1 MAFPWIFEANFEAET
16 DGSVEWDAAKTDTA
30 SQMDFPS
37 YKDLARLP
45 FRTAA
50 PFSGAK
56 CMRLQLTGGTADAF
70 VLEGDINIAAAA
82 NSFFKFDIWF
92 SDDFTGT
99 ADDTL
104 AIFETQ
110 GTSNAIQTSFGARIV
125 ATTNVINLGIGEVAP
140 TSFGALEI
148 TRGAWY
154 TVELDITIDDGGSND
169 GTIDLFVTKKGDTAS
184 LTIHAAQV
192 ASLDQIAVLH
202 GVLGVQNHLATTTGT
217 ILIDNFVQDDARI
230 FPKAIP
236 HKEEILMTKSGHA
249 FVGAGEIEN
258 VSLLSGAGTDNV
270 LKIFDTDSADVND
283 ASNVGVELKNT
294 ANNEL
299 VDPAGVPI
307 SVRRGAFIELSGTAP
322 RAIVK
327 VKHVDAFG
335 TAAAVRRIGGRR

>member
-1 MAFPWIFEANFEAET
+1 MAFPWLFEANFEAET

-37 YKDLARLP
+37 YKELSRLP

-50 PFSGAK
+50 PSSGAK
-56 CMRLQLTGGTADAF
+56 CMRVQLTGGTADAF

-82 NSFFKFDIWF
+82 TAFFKFDIWF

-99 ADDTL
+99 ADDTF

-110 GTSNAIQTSFGARIV
+110 GTANAIQTSFGARIV
-125 ATTNVINLGIGEVAP
+125 ALTNVINFGIGELAP

-148 TRGAWY
+148 TRGVWY
-154 TVELDITIDDGGSND
+154 TVELDVTIDDGGSND
-169 GTIDLFVTKKGDTAS
+169 GTIDLFVTRKGDKAS
-184 LTIHAAQV
+184 STVHASQV
-192 ASLDQIAVLH
+192 GTLDQIAVLH
-202 GVLGVQNHLATTTGT
+202 GVLGMQNHLATTTGT
-217 ILIDNFVQDDARI
+217 VLVDNFVMDDARI
-230 FPKAIP
+230 FPRAIP
-236 HKEEILMTKSGHA
+236 NKEEILMTKSGHA

-258 VSLLSGAGTDNV
+258 VSLLSGGSADNV

-294 ANNEL
+294 AASEL

-307 SVRRGAFIELSGTAP
+307 CVRRGAFIELSGTNP

-327 VKHVDAFG
+327 VKNVDAFG